1 MNLSELKNLL
11 NCPFCNL
18 QAGAKEVKSIC
29 ASDLMSEVLLLA
41 DRESVIV
48 TNLVNLQAIRTAEMV
63 ESSCIVFVRGKTPT
77 KEMVTLAEKNGI
89 ALLVT
94 EFDMFETCGILYGK
108 GLKHKKVAHDN
119 H

>member
-1 MNLSELKNLL
+1 MNLAELKNLL
-11 NCPFCNL
+11 NCPFCS
-18 QAGAKEVKSIC
+18 QQPGVKDVKSIC

-41 DRESVIV
+41 DRDSVII

-77 KEMVTLAEKNGI
+77 KDMVSLAEKNGI
-89 ALLVT
+89 TLLVT
-94 EFDMFETCGILYGK
+94 EYDMLETCGILYGR
-108 GLKHKKVAHDN
+108 GLQHKKVAHDN

>member
-1 MNLSELKNLL
+1 MNLSELKTLL
-11 NCPFCNL
+11 NCPFCS
-18 QAGAKEVKSIC
+18 QQTSGKEVKSIC

-41 DRESVIV
+41 DRDSVII

-63 ESSCIVFVRGKTPT
+63 ESVCIIFVRGKSPT
-77 KEMVTLAEKNGI
+77 KDMVALAEKNGI
-89 ALLVT
+89 TLLVT
-94 EFDMFETCGILYGK
+94 EYDMFETCGILYGK